1 MKGSKFFFFS
11 FHDKSFLGNSK
22 LQLLFFFFLL
32 EEKMEEAA
40 FIYTGLVI
48 KACGPR
54 PSYEAEISD
63 LSNLLIIFLL
73 FIAFHIQYFE
83 LIIFCFLTN

>member
-1 MKGSKFFFFS
+1 
-11 FHDKSFLGNSK
+11 
-22 LQLLFFFFLL
+22 
-32 EEKMEEAA
+32 MEEAA

-83 LIIFCFLTN
+83 LIVFCFLTN